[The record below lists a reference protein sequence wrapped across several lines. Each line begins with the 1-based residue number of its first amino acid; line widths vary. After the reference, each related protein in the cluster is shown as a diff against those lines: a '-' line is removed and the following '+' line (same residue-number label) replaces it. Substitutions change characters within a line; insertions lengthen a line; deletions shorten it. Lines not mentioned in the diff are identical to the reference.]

1 MHFHCGRSIL
11 RRNGWRDN
19 QQNSAHPKSGR
30 SMWLSKEQWCFSGR
44 LRCRIPSW
52 DQGKEKEEEEEGE
65 TEEEKWVKSLL
76 VTTRDGQ
83 AVPQCD

>member
-11 RRNGWRDN
+11 RRNGWCDN

-44 LRCRIPSW
+44 LRCWIPSW
-52 DQGKEKEEEEEGE
+52 DQGKEYVGGVGGE
-65 TEEEKWVKSLL
+65 TEEEKLFESM
-76 VTTRDGQ
+76 
-83 AVPQCD
+83 